1 MMSFPKILSEENVT
15 YDFKNSQEDDGG
27 ATGWTG
33 GDSSPPFLTEANF
46 LIRPNPMRNWGGGDD
61 SGIKVVTPAWVN
73 PKINDIHVLIFTI
86 KM

>member
-1 MMSFPKILSEENVT
+1 MAMFYPS
-15 YDFKNSQEDDGG
+15 GG

-46 LIRPNPMRNWGGGDD
+46 VIRPNPMRNWGGGGYD